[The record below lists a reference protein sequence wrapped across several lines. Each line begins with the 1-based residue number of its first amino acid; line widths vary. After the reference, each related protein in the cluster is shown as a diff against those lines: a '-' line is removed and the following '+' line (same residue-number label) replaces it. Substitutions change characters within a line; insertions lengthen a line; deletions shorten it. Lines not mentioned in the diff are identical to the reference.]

1 MVSISPSDSLD
12 AADRNTSFSRSI
24 VVSSEDPIVSITATN
39 DFGTTGLT
47 INVIGSTISISG
59 TFVDVFRDEF
69 NYVDRGSSNL
79 LQTPQTSIGVFRLPP
94 NKDFFNLDQDPIDD
108 INITWT
114 ITVVTTT
121 STEIFTLTQLLR
133 NNWQFLANFIEQYY
147 D

>member
-1 MVSISPSDSLD
+1 MASISPSSVLEP
-12 AADRNTSFSRSI
+12 ADRNTSFSRSI
-24 VVSSEDPIVSITATN
+24 SVTSGDPIVSITVTN

-47 INVIGSTISISG
+47 INVLGSTISISG
-59 TFVDVFRDEF
+59 TFADVFIDEF
-69 NYVDRGSSNL
+69 TYVDRGSSDL
-79 LQTPQTSIGVFRLPP
+79 LETPKTTIGVFRLPP
-94 NKDFFNLDQDPIDD
+94 NKDFFNLDQDLRDD

-121 STEIFTLTQLLR
+121 STETFTLTQLLR